1 MPLKKLALSAGVN
14 KERTRYTNETAWYEC
29 DKIRFRQGYP
39 EKIGGW
45 QRISSSTFQGVCRSL
60 WSWVTLGNL
69 KYVGVGTNLKFYV
82 ELGGAYYDITPTRK
96 TTTNAA
102 TFAASNGSTTI
113 TVTDSSHGAEPGDF
127 VTFSSAVSLGGV
139 ITATILNAEHQIVTT
154 PTVNTYTFTSS
165 VAANASDSGNG
176 GSATDAVYQINT
188 GDDIAVPLA
197 GWGAGGY
204 GEGVWGT
211 GGTTD
216 APIRLWS
223 QSNFGEDLVFGPR
236 GGGIYT
242 WDSSA
247 GTSSNPATAVSGTAI
262 PTIQNYILVSDINRF
277 VFAFGA
283 NTISTTTQDPMLVRW
298 SDQEDFTNWS
308 PAATNQAGSLR
319 FSRGT
324 EIVTAL
330 QSRQE
335 VLVWTDSSLYS
346 MQYLGGTLVWGAQ
359 LVGEN
364 ISIVSQNSVAY
375 ANGVSFWMG
384 KDKFYTYEGRTQT
397 LPCDL
402 LRYVFND
409 FNSLQYDQ
417 VHAGTNE
424 EFNEIWWFYCS
435 SGSTTIDRYV
445 VYNYLEKIWYYGTLA
460 RTAWLDSGT
469 RSFPI
474 AATYTYNLVNQE
486 EGIDNNETG
495 TEAAISAHITSG
507 EFDLDDGHKFSFIW
521 RVLPDMTFD
530 GSTAESPA
538 ATMTFYPLKNSGA
551 GYTDPTSEGGVDNG
565 TITRT
570 ATVPVE
576 KYTGQ
581 IDTRVRG
588 RQMAIKVSSNAL
600 GVQWQLGSPR
610 LDMRA
615 DGRR

>member
-1 MPLKKLALSAGVN
+1 MPLKKLALKAGVN
-14 KERTRYTNETAWYEC
+14 RERTRYTNETGWYEC

-45 QRISSSTFQGVCRSL
+45 KRISTNTFQGVCRSL
-60 WSWVTLGNL
+60 WSWTTLGNL
-69 KYVGVGTNLKFYV
+69 IYVGVGTNLKFYV
-82 ELGGAYYDITPTRK
+82 ELGGAYYDVTPIRK

-127 VTFSSAVSLGGV
+127 VTFSDAVSLGGT

-154 PTVNTYTFTSS
+154 PTVNTYTFTAS
-165 VAANASDSGNG
+165 VAANSSDSGNG

-188 GDDIAVPLA
+188 GDDIAVPLT

-223 QSNFGEDLVFGPR
+223 QSNFGEDLILGPR
-236 GGGIYT
+236 GGGIYK

-247 GTSSNPATAVSGTAI
+247 GTSSNRAAVISGTDV
-262 PTIQNYILVSDINRF
+262 PTIQNYLLVSDINRF

-283 NTISTTTQDPMLVRW
+283 NTINTTTQDPMLVRW
-298 SDQEDFTNWS
+298 SDQEDSTNWS
-308 PAATNQAGSLR
+308 PGATNQAGSLR

-324 EIVTAL
+324 EIVTAI

-335 VLVWTDSSLYS
+335 VLSWTDSSLYS
-346 MQYLGGTLVWGAQ
+346 LQYVGGQTVWGAQ

-364 ISIVSQNSVAY
+364 ISIASQNSVAY

-384 KDKFYTYEGRTQT
+384 KDKFYIYDGRVQT

-417 VHAGTNE
+417 VHGGTNE
-424 EFNEIWWFYCS
+424 EFNEVWWFYCS
-435 SGSTTIDRYV
+435 SDSTTIDRYV
-445 VYNYLEKIWYYGTLA
+445 VYNYLDKVWYYGTLA
-460 RTAWLDSGT
+460 RTAWLDSGS
-469 RSFPI
+469 RNFPL
-474 AATYTYNLVNQE
+474 AATYTYNLVNHE
-486 EGIDNNETG
+486 EGINNNETG

-565 TITRT
+565 TVTRT

>member
-474 AATYTYNLVNQE
+474 AATYTYNLVNHE

>member
-82 ELGGAYYDITPTRK
+82 EIGGAYYDITPTRK

-474 AATYTYNLVNQE
+474 AATYTYNLVNHE

-538 ATMTFYPLKNSGA
+538 ATMTFYPLKNF
-551 GYTDPTSEGGVDNG
+551 
-565 TITRT
+565 
-570 ATVPVE
+570 
-576 KYTGQ
+576 
-581 IDTRVRG
+581 RG
-588 RQMAIKVSSNAL
+588 WL
-600 GVQWQLGSPR
+600 Y
-610 LDMRA
+610 RA
-615 DGRR
+615 YF